1 MNIIKPKQ
9 CDICHDKISLY
20 QPWYLIQVKGRLAFA
35 DGLKANPISLCA
47 NCFHAYKNFLI
58 EREVQEN
65 HKRNYIDIK
74 HEEDT

>member
-9 CDICHDKISLY
+9 CDICHDKIGLY
-20 QPWYLIQVKGRLAFA
+20 QPWYSIQVKGRLTFVN
-35 DGLKANPISLCA
+35 GLKNNPMSLCV

-58 EREVQEN
+58 EHEVQEN

-74 HEEDT
+74 HEEDK